1 MLGGWLIQFWGPAAA
16 FWFNA
21 ASFTILIIGLSLLPP
36 RPPPGASSGL
46 GFVADFLSGLHYARS
61 TVGIRWVLAITAIMV
76 AAYLVSQLA
85 LGRLRHLDAAG

>member
-1 MLGGWLIQFWGPAAA
+1 MLGGWPIQFWGPAAA

-36 RPPPGASSGL
+36 RPPPTTPSGL

-61 TVGIRWVLAITAIMV
+61 TVGIRWALVVTAMVQAVYLAG
-76 AAYLVSQLA
+76 QLA
-85 LGRLRHLDAAG
+85 RRRLRDLDVAE